1 MPNRFVSITDY
12 PPSIQSLSPQ
22 RVTHTPPM
30 GSEQSQPTTSSGF
43 GKIAQHPSY
52 GRSVDGRGSGAP
64 SSSRGAAAAA
74 GASNSRSFDGG
85 ARRDRPRR
93 TLSDE
98 SLSTIT
104 SAESRPVS
112 PPMSVYSDSDLPYI
126 SYTDKPIGDS
136 PSKGRNNKNQLANRL
151 MRASTLAAD
160 RPSSSRQ
167 QQRQVTSAGK
177 PGNRPDGGGGGGG
190 HNIVIVRS
198 GPAIPARHSDISK
211 LQVSEFLLL
220 LFRSHKLLL

>member
-1 MPNRFVSITDY
+1 
-12 PPSIQSLSPQ
+12 
-22 RVTHTPPM
+22 M

-52 GRSVDGRGSGAP
+52 GRSVDGRSGSGAP
-64 SSSRGAAAAA
+64 SSSRGAA

-104 SAESRPVS
+104 SADSRPVS

-151 MRASTLAAD
+151 MRASTLATD

-167 QQRQVTSAGK
+167 QQRHGSSAGQS
-177 PGNRPDGGGGGGG
+177 GNQTDGGGGGGG

-198 GPAIPARHSDISK
+198 GPAIPARHSDIAK
-211 LQVSEFLLL
+211 LQVSEFYY
-220 LFRSHKLLL
+220 FIRINYFYKLYGHIEIVK